1 MATDPTPGG
10 GVPSALRRIGLWLKG
25 WEEALDFDIA
35 EYHERRIARLE
46 REVAALRSE
55 RALSF
60 DAASSRQSADKE
72 VS

>member
-1 MATDPTPGG
+1 MTVSPTPEGR
-10 GVPSALRRIGLWLKG
+10 PSALRRIGLWLKR
-25 WEEALDFDIA
+25 WEEALDFDIS

-55 RALSF
+55 RALSS

>member
-1 MATDPTPGG
+1 MSPTPEGR
-10 GVPSALRRIGLWLKG
+10 PPALRRIGLWLKR
-25 WEEALDFDIA
+25 WDEALDFDIS

-46 REVAALRSE
+46 REVAVLCSE

-60 DAASSRQSADKE
+60 DAASSRQPADDEE

>member
-1 MATDPTPGG
+1 MTVSPTPE
-10 GVPSALRRIGLWLKG
+10 VRPSALKGIGLWLTR
-25 WEEALDFDIA
+25 WEEALNFDIS

-55 RALSF
+55 RALLSE
-60 DAASSRQSADKE
+60 AASSRQSANKE

>member
-1 MATDPTPGG
+1 
-10 GVPSALRRIGLWLKG
+10 LWLKR
-25 WEEALDFDIA
+25 WEEALDFDIS

-46 REVAALRSE
+46 REVAVLRSE

-60 DAASSRQSADKE
+60 DAASSRQPADDKE